1 MPTEITIDLDKF
13 IWILTAIGLVGAA
26 AVYIKKAASPLLK
39 PLSDVKKRVTAL
51 EKTNDENEGK
61 YAEYFTN
68 DRRRL
73 DDQEVRLKEL
83 SNDNKEMLQAILLLM
98 KHAATGNCTGDINKG
113 MEKLQNYII
122 NERLGNE

>member
-13 IWILTAIGLVGAA
+13 IWVITAIGLVGAA
-26 AVYIKKAASPLLK
+26 AVYIKKAASPLMK
-39 PLSDVKKRVTAL
+39 PISEMKKRVAAL
-51 EKTNDENEGK
+51 EEANDENEDK
-61 YAEYFTN
+61 YTEYFTN